1 MLTRELPP
9 EKRERF
15 LKTMSKEAK
24 RLTDLLND
32 FLDIQRMEDGNQEYK
47 QDHFSLSQLVREVVE
62 RFRETGDHTIHFDDA
77 DRELYIIADQARIE
91 QVLVN
96 LISNA
101 IKYSPNSNEVEV
113 RIRYERRQA
122 YVSIKDY
129 GIGIPEHAF
138 ESLFKKFYR
147 VDNSDTRQIGGTGLG
162 LSICKEIIESHGG
175 SIEVEST
182 VGEGSTFTFTLDLTE
197 EEL

>member
-1 MLTRELPP
+1 
-9 EKRERF
+9 RF
-15 LKTMSKEAK
+15 LKTMAKEAK

-47 QDHFSLSQLVREVVE
+47 KDHFILNELVRDVVE
-62 RFRETGDHTIHFDDA
+62 RFRETSNHSIHFDDA
-77 DRELYIIADQARIE
+77 DEALPLIADQARIE
-91 QVLVN
+91 QVLIN
-96 LISNA
+96 LLSNA
-101 IKYSPNSNEVEV
+101 IKYSPQHHEVEV
-113 RIRYERRQA
+113 RIRAEHGQA
-122 YVSIKDY
+122 FVSIQDF

-138 ESLFKKFYR
+138 EELFKKFYR

-182 VGEGSTFTFTLDLTE
+182 VGVGSTFTFTLDLAE
-197 EEL
+197 ETL